1 MRSFSPQELKYRY
14 ERLRDGLQIES
25 DEIMNMLIETRREDD
40 KGIEAIIR
48 GEGEKNIINNFMID
62 IEDSFLGSQDIDT
75 IYKYLD
81 RSPEEWDFI
90 TEEQKAILRNTE
102 NFYKRIKRNYM
113 LYRAYLMIL
122 RKEVINFVEVT
133 IKKLNNKDEIQQSE
147 LFKEMTRY
155 IISNYTYKDTMKELG
170 FEVQRYEELKEDKLY
185 RYKLDEKKLIYK

>member
-25 DEIMNMLIETRREDD
+25 NEIMNMLTETRREDD

>member
-81 RSPEEWDFI
+81 KSPEEWDFI

-133 IKKLNNKDEIQQSE
+133 IKKLDNKDEIQQSE

-170 FEVQRYEELKEDKLY
+170 FEVQRNEELKEDKLY
-185 RYKLDEKKLIYK
+185 RYKLDEKKLVYK

>member
-25 DEIMNMLIETRREDD
+25 DEIMNMLTETRREDD

-62 IEDSFLGSQDIDT
+62 IEDSFLSSQNIDT

-81 RSPEEWDFI
+81 KSPEEWDFI

-102 NFYKRIKRNYM
+102 NFYKRLKRNYM

-133 IKKLNNKDEIQQSE
+133 IKKLDNKDEIQQSE
-147 LFKEMTRY
+147 LFKEMTKY

-170 FEVQRYEELKEDKLY
+170 FEVQRDEELKEDKLY
-185 RYKLDEKKLIYK
+185 RYKLDKKNLVYK